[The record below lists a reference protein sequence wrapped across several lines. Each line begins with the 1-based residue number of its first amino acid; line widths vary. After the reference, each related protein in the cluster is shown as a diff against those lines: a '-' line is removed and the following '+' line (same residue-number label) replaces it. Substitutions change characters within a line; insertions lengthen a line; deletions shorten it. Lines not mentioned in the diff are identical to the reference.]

1 MLLSRVGTY
10 TSITIIRFP
19 EILSFLWGK
28 SSSISSTLDE
38 DTEGV
43 WETENVLLLL
53 ANVAVAGVIP
63 PPLWSDIFKLSFFD
77 SLFTVHELI
86 PVFTLFTSVFSLLK
100 ISSVF

>member
-1 MLLSRVGTY
+1 M
-10 TSITIIRFP
+10 F
-19 EILSFLWGK
+19 SFLLGK

-63 PPLWSDIFKLSFFD
+63 PPL
-77 SLFTVHELI
+77 
-86 PVFTLFTSVFSLLK
+86 
-100 ISSVF
+100 